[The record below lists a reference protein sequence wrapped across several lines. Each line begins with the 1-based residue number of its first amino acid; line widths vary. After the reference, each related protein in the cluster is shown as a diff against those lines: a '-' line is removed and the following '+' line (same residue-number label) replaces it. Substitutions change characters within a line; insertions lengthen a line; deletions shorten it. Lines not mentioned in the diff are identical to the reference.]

1 MRDLTKIIKNS
12 ENQIFWSDFL
22 GEVTASYN
30 DDRDDYPIIIQSL
43 SLGRAEYLTKFGQF
57 YLDNS
62 CPCSLW
68 YSKDDRSWND
78 INIPIELEVGDNY
91 LTKNNEEVK
100 ILFKDENRTFNYLG
114 VININDQWELM
125 WFNKQGLVSPD
136 FNEKYN
142 IVSYK

>member
-12 ENQIFWSDFL
+12 ENPIFWSDIM
-22 GEVTASYN
+22 GEVTAYYN
-30 DDRDDYPIIIQSL
+30 EEGLSYPITIKSTSL
-43 SLGRAEYLTKFGQF
+43 NVRNRLTKFGQF
-57 YLDNS
+57 YLDSS

-68 YSKDDRSWND
+68 YSKDNRSW
-78 INIPIELEVGDNY
+78 NIPIELGVGDNY

-100 ILFKDENRTFNYLG
+100 ILFKDENRMFNYLG
-114 VININDQWELM
+114 VININDQWEPM
-125 WFNKQGLVSPD
+125 WFNKQGLVNPD